1 MNVLEN
7 NRGRVESLQQGA
19 EWVRQFAPLAD
30 HILPVPVCSLAVEA
44 SSRISQ
50 ASKAGAVIGRA
61 VQLLRS
67 VIPPQDHFVVLGV
80 ANKAQ
85 ARYAVERWNES
96 LRSQWYC
103 VEVVDHDQV
112 HAVKKVL
119 HQLDAGRLL
128 WLFHPEL
135 CDQSQKLQL

>member
-1 MNVLEN
+1 VFTCCE
-7 NRGRVESLQQGA
+7 GIVSYQSGKQGGCCDRPGSA
-19 EWVRQFAPLAD
+19 
-30 HILPVPVCSLAVEA
+30 A
-44 SSRISQ
+44 SSICYT
-50 ASKAGAVIGRA
+50 
-61 VQLLRS
+61 
-67 VIPPQDHFVVLGV
+67 PQDHFVVLGV